1 MITLKQIEEAQ
12 QRIYKMARKTSLK
25 HSSSLSKITGY
36 DVFLKP
42 ECLQKTGSFKIR
54 GAANKIL
61 TLSAEEGASGVVTG
75 SSGNH
80 GQAVACAAALAGF
93 PATVIM
99 PEGGSQAKA
108 ESIRGYGAELLFCGT
123 TSDARLDLARKLR
136 EERGMVLVHP
146 YDDPHVMAGQG
157 TIGLEILDELA
168 DVDAVLVSTGGCG
181 LISGIATAIK
191 ERNPKVKVFGIEPKG
206 SNSTTLSFRAG
217 KRTRLD
223 EVSTV
228 ADGIRTSIPGELTF
242 PVVQKYVDDM
252 FLVSEEDIFAAVKLI
267 LQRCKLL
274 PEPTGAVAL
283 AALLGDTLPVSLR
296 GKRIVPILSGGNV
309 ALDQVA
315 KIIG

>member
-1 MITLKQIEEAQ
+1 
-12 QRIYKMARKTSLK
+12 
-25 HSSSLSKITGY
+25 
-36 DVFLKP
+36 
-42 ECLQKTGSFKIR
+42 
-54 GAANKIL
+54 
-61 TLSAEEGASGVVTG
+61 
-75 SSGNH
+75 
-80 GQAVACAAALAGF
+80 
-93 PATVIM
+93 M

-136 EERGMVLVHP
+136 DERGMVLVHP

-168 DVDAVLVSTGGCG
+168 DVDAVLVPTGGCG